1 MAVVF
6 SPDGKLIASA
16 SNDKTARLWDATTGA
31 ATQTLKGHSD
41 CIKAV
46 AFSHDD
52 KLVASASASSDSTV
66 RLWDAATGGGR
77 ANA

>member
-6 SPDGKLIASA
+6 SSDGKLVASA
-16 SNDKTARLWDATTGA
+16 SNDKTSRLWDATTGA

-46 AFSHDD
+46 AFSPDV
-52 KLVASASASSDSTV
+52 KLVASASDDRTV
-66 RLWDAATGGGR
+66 KL
-77 ANA
+77 